1 MDIYLKCVN
10 TTAFMVVL
18 KKKQISDKKKH
29 KKTLN
34 QSLGIQFSLE
44 EINIFNQLLPS

>member
-1 MDIYLKCVN
+1 MDIYLNCVN
-10 TTAFMVVL
+10 TNAFMVVL
-18 KKKQISDKKKH
+18 KKQISDKK